1 VQGQLSSLTGCQRGA
16 LPVPSDLPDEKA
28 VPVALVT
35 GGENKKLASEVR
47 SRRIR
52 APIVVVIAL
61 GIAVLLALGY
71 ASGRGLFPSP
81 PAAPVENLRV
91 ALGLTPD
98 AALLHIAAAKGYF
111 ADEGLAVTL
120 LPVSHGKVAL
130 DLLAQGKADL
140 ASAADVPFVISVLK
154 GERLGIAAAVVS
166 VPNEMAVVARRDR
179 GIASSQDLLGKRV
192 GVTFGTNGEY
202 FLWAFLI
209 RHKLAP
215 DSVTLVDLPP
225 GRMARELKNGTIDAV
240 STWEPIRS
248 EAHAALGDNARSFVG
263 PDAYSASQVVVG
275 RSEFLKARSGAIERL
290 MRALLKAEAFNR
302 SEPQQA
308 LALVA
313 DLLRLDARALL
324 ASGWKDFQ
332 LKVDLRQSQ
341 LVTLED
347 EARWAMARGYADKGP
362 IPNFLPH
369 LHLDALLAVQPER
382 VTVVH

>member
-1 VQGQLSSLTGCQRGA
+1 MT
-16 LPVPSDLPDEKA
+16 
-28 VPVALVT
+28 
-35 GGENKKLASEVR
+35 SEAH
-47 SRRIR
+47 SRRVR
-52 APIVVVIAL
+52 ASVVVAITL
-61 GIAVLLALGY
+61 VVAVVLAFGY
-71 ASGRGLFPSP
+71 ASGRGLFPAP
-81 PAAPVENLRV
+81 PSAAPAETLRI
-91 ALGLTPD
+91 ALALTPD

-111 ADEGLAVTL
+111 TEEGLAVTL
-120 LPVSHGKVAL
+120 TPVSHGKVAL
-130 DLLAQGKADL
+130 DLLAQDKADL

-154 GERLGIAAAVVS
+154 GEPLAIAAAVVS

-179 GIASSQDLLGKRV
+179 GIAAPHDLQGKRV

-209 RHKLAP
+209 RHRLAP
-215 DSVTLVDLPP
+215 DSVTLVDVPP
-225 GRMARELKNGTIDAV
+225 GKMAQELKSGTIDAV

-248 EAHAALGDNARSFVG
+248 EVDAALGDNARSFVG
-263 PDAYSASQVVVG
+263 PDAYTATQVVIG
-275 RSEFLKARSGAIERL
+275 RSEFLKARPNASARR

-302 SEPQQA
+302 AEPEQA

-313 DLLRLDARALL
+313 YQLKLDAGALL

-347 EARWAMARGYADKGP
+347 EARWAMARGYANKGP
-362 IPNFLPH
+362 VPNFLPH
-369 LHLDALLAVQPER
+369 LYLDALLAVQAER

>member
-1 VQGQLSSLTGCQRGA
+1 MAFQPLSSR
-16 LPVPSDLPDEKA
+16 V
-28 VPVALVT
+28 
-35 GGENKKLASEVR
+35 GERALASEAH

-52 APIVVVIAL
+52 VPAIVVITLVTV
-61 GIAVLLALGY
+61 VLLAFGY
-71 ASGRGLFPSP
+71 AGGRGLFPST
-81 PAAPVENLRV
+81 PAAPTETLRI
-91 ALGLTPD
+91 ALASTPD

-111 ADEGLAVTL
+111 AEEGLAVSFA
-120 LPVSHGKVAL
+120 PVSHGKIAI

-140 ASAADVPFVISVLK
+140 AAAADVPFVISVLQ
-154 GERLGIAAAVVS
+154 GEPLGIVAAVIS
-166 VPNEMAVVARRDR
+166 VPNEMAVVARHDR
-179 GIASSQDLLGKRV
+179 GITVPSDLRGKRV

-215 DSVTLVDLPP
+215 DSVTLVDVPP
-225 GRMARELKNGTIDAV
+225 GRMAQQLSSGTIDAI
-240 STWEPIRS
+240 STWEPVRS
-248 EAHAALGDNARSFVG
+248 DAHAALGDNARSFTG
-263 PDAYSASQVVVG
+263 ADAYAASQVVVG
-275 RSEFLKARSGAIERL
+275 RNEFLKARSGAIQRL
-290 MRALLKAEAFNR
+290 MRALLKAEAFNHA
-302 SEPQQA
+302 EPQQA
-308 LALVA
+308 FALVA
-313 DLLRLDARALL
+313 DQLKLDARTLA

-362 IPNFLPH
+362 VPNFLPH

>member
-1 VQGQLSSLTGCQRGA
+1 
-16 LPVPSDLPDEKA
+16 
-28 VPVALVT
+28 
-35 GGENKKLASEVR
+35 
-47 SRRIR
+47 
-52 APIVVVIAL
+52 
-61 GIAVLLALGY
+61 
-71 ASGRGLFPSP
+71 
-81 PAAPVENLRV
+81 
-91 ALGLTPD
+91 
-98 AALLHIAAAKGYF
+98 
-111 ADEGLAVTL
+111 
-120 LPVSHGKVAL
+120 
-130 DLLAQGKADL
+130 
-140 ASAADVPFVISVLK
+140 
-154 GERLGIAAAVVS
+154 
-166 VPNEMAVVARRDR
+166 
-179 GIASSQDLLGKRV
+179 
-192 GVTFGTNGEY
+192 
-202 FLWAFLI
+202 
-209 RHKLAP
+209 
-215 DSVTLVDLPP
+215 
-225 GRMARELKNGTIDAV
+225 MARELKNGTIDAV

-248 EAHAALGDNARSFVG
+248 EAHAALGDNAQSFVG

>member
-1 VQGQLSSLTGCQRGA
+1 M
-16 LPVPSDLPDEKA
+16 
-28 VPVALVT
+28 
-35 GGENKKLASEVR
+35 LAF
-47 SRRIR
+47 
-52 APIVVVIAL
+52 
-61 GIAVLLALGY
+61 
-71 ASGRGLFPSP
+71 GRGLFPSP
-81 PAAPVENLRV
+81 QATLPENLRI
-91 ALGLTPD
+91 ALALTPD

-111 ADEGLAVTL
+111 VEEGLAVTL
-120 LPVSHGKVAL
+120 MPVSHGKVAL
-130 DLLAQGKADL
+130 ALLAESKADL

-154 GERLGIAAAVVS
+154 GEHLGIAAAVVS
-166 VPNEMAVVARRDR
+166 VPNEMAIVARRDR
-179 GIASSQDLLGKRV
+179 GIAAPHDLLGKRV

-215 DSVTLVDLPP
+215 DSVTLVDIAPDK
-225 GRMARELKNGTIDAV
+225 MVQELTAGTVDAV
-240 STWEPIRS
+240 STWEPVRS
-248 EAHAALGDNARSFVG
+248 KAHAALHDIAQSFSG
-263 PDAYSASQVVVG
+263 PDAYSATQAVIG
-275 RSEFLKARSGAIERL
+275 RSEFLKARSGAIEKL

-308 LALVA
+308 LGIVA
-313 DLLRLDARALL
+313 DQLKLDAKALL

-362 IPNFLPH
+362 VPNFLPH
-369 LHLDALLAVQPER
+369 LHLDALLAVQPDR

>member
-1 VQGQLSSLTGCQRGA
+1 M
-16 LPVPSDLPDEKA
+16 
-28 VPVALVT
+28 
-35 GGENKKLASEVR
+35 ASEAH
-47 SRRIR
+47 SRRVR
-52 APIVVVIAL
+52 ASVVVAITL
-61 GIAVLLALGY
+61 VVAVVLAFGY
-71 ASGRGLFPSP
+71 ASGRGLFPAP
-81 PAAPVENLRV
+81 PAAPAETLRI
-91 ALGLTPD
+91 ALALTPD

-111 ADEGLAVTL
+111 TEEGLAVTL
-120 LPVSHGKVAL
+120 TPVSHGKVAL

-154 GERLGIAAAVVS
+154 GEPLAIAATVVS

-179 GIASSQDLLGKRV
+179 GIAAPHDLQGKRV

-209 RHKLAP
+209 RHRLAP
-215 DSVTLVDLPP
+215 DSVTLVDVSP
-225 GRMARELKNGTIDAV
+225 GKMAQELTSGTIDAV

-248 EAHAALGDNARSFVG
+248 EVDAALGDNARSFVG
-263 PDAYSASQVVVG
+263 PDAYTATQVVIG
-275 RSEFLKARSGAIERL
+275 RREFLKARPNASARL
-290 MRALLKAEAFNR
+290 TRALLKAEAFNR
-302 SEPQQA
+302 AEPEQA

-313 DLLRLDARALL
+313 YQLKLDAGALL

-347 EARWAMARGYADKGP
+347 EARWAMARGYANKGP
-362 IPNFLPH
+362 VPNFLPH
-369 LHLDALLAVQPER
+369 LYLDALLAVRPER

>member
-1 VQGQLSSLTGCQRGA
+1 V
-16 LPVPSDLPDEKA
+16 
-28 VPVALVT
+28 
-35 GGENKKLASEVR
+35 GEEKLASEVR
-47 SRRIR
+47 SRRVR
-52 APIVVVIAL
+52 SSVVIIIIAL
-61 GIAVLLALGY
+61 SVAAVLVLGY
-71 ASGRGLFPSP
+71 ASGRARFPGQT
-81 PAAPVENLRV
+81 PATPAGTLRI
-91 ALGLTPD
+91 ALALTPD
-98 AALLHIAAAKGYF
+98 AALLHIAAARGYF
-111 ADEGLAVTL
+111 FDEGLAVTL
-120 LPVSHGKVAL
+120 APVSHGKVAL
-130 DLLAQGKADL
+130 DLLTQGKADL

-154 GERLGIAAAVVS
+154 GEHLGIAASVVS

-179 GIASSQDLLGKRV
+179 GIAVPHDLLGKRV

-215 DSVTLVDLPP
+215 DSVTLVDVPP
-225 GRMARELKNGTIDAV
+225 GRMPEELKRGTIDAV

-248 EAHAALGDNARSFVG
+248 EAHAALGDNAQSFVG
-263 PDAYSASQVVVG
+263 PDAYTATQVVVG
-275 RSEFLKARSGAIERL
+275 RSEFLRAHPGASARL

-308 LALVA
+308 MALVA
-313 DLLRLDARALL
+313 DQLKLDSGALM

-362 IPNFLPH
+362 VPNFLPH
-369 LHLDALLAVQPER
+369 LYLDALLAVQPER